1 MKYEQ
6 GNYRESLDYL
16 QRSYRYSDSLN
27 LVLTNQKIIA
37 LDHYLS
43 QKESE
48 IQNLKLTNENLSQKA
63 EISNQRLFILA
74 ILLVLLIAFIAIFFL
89 FRTINR
95 LNHAKQKIAEQNRN
109 LTDLNT
115 TKSKLLAILTH
126 DIRNPINNIN
136 GMLELARD
144 GHITSEDFTMYAGAL
159 ADQTDRLKM
168 MSETLIKWSKSQ
180 NEGIKISKRESN
192 ISQLVSESFSY
203 VNYLSEKKGI
213 ALNSNISASKVFA
226 DKEMLLIV
234 LNNLLTNAIKFTNR
248 GGTVSLISEEIY
260 EGVKIVVR
268 DTGVGVDEK
277 IIENIMTGHVH
288 TSLGTDKEKGSG
300 IGLMLAVDFVT
311 LHGGSI
317 QAYQNADVGSSFEL
331 ELPNS

>member
-1 MKYEQ
+1 M
-6 GNYRESLDYL
+6 

-27 LVLTNQKIIA
+27 LVLRNQKIIA

-74 ILLVLLIAFIAIFFL
+74 ILLVLLIAFIAIYFL

-126 DIRNPINNIN
+126 DIRNPFNNIN

-144 GHITSEDFTMYAGAL
+144 GHISSEDFTM
-159 ADQTDRLKM
+159 
-168 MSETLIKWSKSQ
+168 
-180 NEGIKISKRESN
+180 
-192 ISQLVSESFSY
+192 
-203 VNYLSEKKGI
+203 
-213 ALNSNISASKVFA
+213 
-226 DKEMLLIV
+226 
-234 LNNLLTNAIKFTNR
+234 
-248 GGTVSLISEEIY
+248 
-260 EGVKIVVR
+260 
-268 DTGVGVDEK
+268 
-277 IIENIMTGHVH
+277 
-288 TSLGTDKEKGSG
+288 
-300 IGLMLAVDFVT
+300 
-311 LHGGSI
+311 
-317 QAYQNADVGSSFEL
+317 
-331 ELPNS
+331 